1 MEQLIDTI
9 KYWADKYEFDEE
21 DSAIAEEIIAQLVA
35 DKEEFDEDEEDY

>member
-9 KYWADKYEFDEE
+9 KYWVDKYDFD
-21 DSAIAEEIIAQLVA
+21 DDDRVIAEEIIAQLVA

>member
-9 KYWADKYEFDEE
+9 KYWADKYDFDEE
-21 DSAIAEEIIAQLVA
+21 DRVIAEEIITQLVA